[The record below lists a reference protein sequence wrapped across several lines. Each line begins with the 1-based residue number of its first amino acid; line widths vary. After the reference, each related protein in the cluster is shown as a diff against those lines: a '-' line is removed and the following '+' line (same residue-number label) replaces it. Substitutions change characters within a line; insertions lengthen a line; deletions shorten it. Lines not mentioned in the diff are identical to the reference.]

1 MTIHG
6 KTGVEVGD
14 MAANVDPNSG
24 DITQTIIITKIYRK
38 PNYMISKG
46 YYLLFYSRDLLYY
59 YVR

>member
-24 DITQTIIITKIYRK
+24 DITQTIIITKVYRK

-46 YYLLFYSRDLLYY
+46 YY
-59 YVR
+59 